1 MAVLVRAIQLTDYDL
16 RRALRSNWSKNVT
29 IAFTLLLT
37 STLVGLAT
45 SLYFRVWTLMLESPL
60 VAVLAAIVLQSDGF
74 SFATGAPIV
83 VACLAFNQF
92 AYLAGALLS
101 PGPTAQWLKKL
112 TACQTAAAS
121 TISAARTSSARPV
134 HDGPLPRKR
143 SGFHHR
149 DGGNEGNGS
158 FATTSA
164 AFSLS
169 AELIAR
175 HPHADRRPGDRP
187 ARVMPA
193 AWCQWGTSVAGL

>member
-101 PGPTAQWLKKL
+101 PE
-112 TACQTAAAS
+112 
-121 TISAARTSSARPV
+121 I
-134 HDGPLPRKR
+134 
-143 SGFHHR
+143 
-149 DGGNEGNGS
+149 NGS
-158 FATTSA
+158 M
-164 AFSLS
+164 
-169 AELIAR
+169 AEEIDGL
-175 HPHADRRPGDRP
+175 PDRRGEHDIRG
-187 ARVMPA
+187 
-193 AWCQWGTSVAGL
+193 QNE